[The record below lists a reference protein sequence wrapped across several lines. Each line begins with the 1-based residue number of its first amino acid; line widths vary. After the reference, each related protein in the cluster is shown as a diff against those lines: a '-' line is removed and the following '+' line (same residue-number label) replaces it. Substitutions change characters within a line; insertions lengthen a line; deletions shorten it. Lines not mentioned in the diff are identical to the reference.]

1 MNWYIL
7 AIVPV
12 LGLLVFVHEL
22 GHFIAAKWAGIHVE
36 EFGMGFPPALVSIRR
51 RERGGWEVLWF
62 AQGREYNDT
71 GAQNPLSG
79 TSGGVQD
86 TNHPAYRATL
96 YSLNLLPIGGFVRM
110 PGENGDVVDEYG
122 KYDPDSFAAKS
133 AGKRIIVLCA
143 GVFMNLVLA
152 FVLFSIAYSLLGE
165 PMPSSAPV
173 LGLIEQNSPAAAAG
187 LLPDDRIIS
196 VNNHPVKTFDDMR
209 NYVNAALSADKSQSS
224 TVRITLVIQH
234 SGSSSQKTV
243 YVDARKHPAN
253 GQGAMGVGAQVTLV
267 PTPLWQA
274 PFKGM
279 VLTYDWLH
287 RIFSGMRDM
296 IIGAIRPEISGP
308 VGIAKITGQVAEQT
322 QTVGWWPI
330 LSLTAILSLN
340 LAIMN
345 ILPFPALDGGRVVL
359 VLIELLRG
367 GKRLKPEREG
377 LINLIG
383 IAILL
388 LLMVAVTVNDVIHWG
403 G

>member
-7 AIVPV
+7 AIIPV

-22 GHFIAAKWAGIHVE
+22 GHFVAAKWAGTHVE

-62 AQGREYNDT
+62 GQGREYNNTDT
-71 GAQNPLSG
+71 QNPFTG
-79 TSGGVQD
+79 TSGGMRTAD
-86 TNHPAYRATL
+86 RAYRATL

-110 PGENGDVVDEYG
+110 PGETGDAVDEYG

-152 FVLFSIAYSLLGE
+152 FVLFTVAYGVGE
-165 PMPSSAPV
+165 PALSNAPA
-173 LGLIEQNSPAAAAG
+173 LGTVERNSPAAKAG
-187 LLPDDRIIS
+187 LLPNDRIIS
-196 VNNHPVKTFDDMR
+196 VNDKPVKTFDDMR
-209 NYVNAALSADKSQSS
+209 NDVKDAISADKSDNS
-224 TVRITLVIQH
+224 TVRVKLVIQH
-234 SGSSSQKTV
+234 SDSSIQKTV

-253 GQGAMGVGAQVTLV
+253 GQGAMGVGGQITLV
-267 PTPLWQA
+267 TTPFWLA

-279 VLTYDWLH
+279 VQTYNTLH
-287 RIFSGMRDM
+287 TFLSTIRAM
-296 IIGAIRPEISGP
+296 IVGAIQPQLAGP
-308 VGIAKITGQVAEQT
+308 VGIAQVTGDVAQLT
-322 QTVGWWPI
+322 PTYGWWPI
-330 LSLTAILSLN
+330 LNLTAFLSLN

-377 LINLIG
+377 LINFIG

-388 LLMVAVTVNDVIHWG
+388 LLMLVVTVNDVIHWG
-403 G
+403 S